1 MRRKGRE
8 DKGGRKE
15 LKRYDTADEREK
27 GKVRRMRWKGEIKEN
42 KVVISQLLRWA

>member
-1 MRRKGRE
+1 MRSKGRE

-15 LKRYDTADEREK
+15 LKWYDTADERGK

-42 KVVISQLLRWA
+42 KVVTSQLLRWA